1 MQTRSALLLVE
12 ARTKRLLESLELSI
26 PLGTFPV
33 LSNAINHQS
42 SSPMSVRRE
51 APKETETREM
61 EIEMEMEV
69 APITHRIE
77 DANVSRC
84 SCDPSSILVVDRK
97 TSSFL
102 VLHHLRHDERILF
115 SPESHT
121 HINRQSPL
129 SITTTTIIII
139 VEKRER
145 EGESGTNL
153 RRIRS
158 RLILAHVMLVN
169 RPVLF
174 DPQLRD
180 RDLARVLLLQSS
192 EVCKRVLDVRWLSED
207 VHSEAAL
214 PNTQTHTKT
223 HT

>member
-1 MQTRSALLLVE
+1 MSPDAPAIHPRFW
-12 ARTKRLLESLELSI
+12 LSI
-26 PLGTFPV
+26 ARHRP
-33 LSNAINHQS
+33 S
-42 SSPMSVRRE
+42 SSF
-51 APKETETREM
+51 
-61 EIEMEMEV
+61 
-69 APITHRIE
+69 ITFVMM
-77 DANVSRC
+77 NGYCSRQNHT
-84 SCDPSSILVVDRK
+84 SIV
-97 TSSFL
+97 
-102 VLHHLRHDERILF
+102 
-115 SPESHT
+115 
-121 HINRQSPL
+121 NRQSPL

-214 PNTQTHTKT
+214 PKT
-223 HT
+223 HENTHVSLCLSFSLSLSFSSVTQPHEYRTKDRCCRVPCC

>member
-1 MQTRSALLLVE
+1 MSPDAPAIHPRFW
-12 ARTKRLLESLELSI
+12 LSI
-26 PLGTFPV
+26 ARHRPSSSFITFV
-33 LSNAINHQS
+33 MMNGYCSRQNHTHTHHQSSIASLNNNNNHQS
-42 SSPMSVRRE
+42 
-51 APKETETREM
+51 
-61 EIEMEMEV
+61 
-69 APITHRIE
+69 
-77 DANVSRC
+77 
-84 SCDPSSILVVDRK
+84 L
-97 TSSFL
+97 
-102 VLHHLRHDERILF
+102 LR
-115 SPESHT
+115 
-121 HINRQSPL
+121 
-129 SITTTTIIII
+129 
-139 VEKRER
+139 RER

-214 PNTQTHTKT
+214 KHTNTHENTHVSLCLSFSLSRSPSVTQPHEYRTKDRCCQVPCC
-223 HT
+223 